1 MNETDLCAPLR
12 AGASDDELAEIVRAA
27 VWRKELKHHINDP
40 GFVQPARTMSRIG
53 G

>member
-1 MNETDLCAPLR
+1 MTETDLRGPLR
-12 AGASDDELAEIVRAA
+12 SGATDAELEEIIRDA
-27 VWRKELKHHINDP
+27 VWRKELKHHVNDP